1 MQIENTTKCQPEL
14 SAGRNILKKITL
26 SVSVGHV
33 FSSPNNFQ
41 KKQACTYISYPKY
54 VLKSCLPTVISD

>member
-41 KKQACTYISYPKY
+41 KNKHVHI
-54 VLKSCLPTVISD
+54 LVIPNMY